1 MSAAGRRIDVQGLTK
16 RFGEVTAV
24 ADLSFSV
31 RPGKV
36 TGFLGPNGSGKT
48 TTLRMILGLVSPT
61 AGTATIGG
69 VRYADLTHPA
79 RIVGAVLDRADA
91 HPACTARNHLRI
103 YAAMAGL
110 RPERV
115 DAVLDQA
122 GLTAHADRRTG
133 GFSTGMRQR
142 LGLATALLGDPGVL
156 LLDEPSNGL
165 DPQGMAWLRELLAG
179 LAAEGRTVLISS
191 HVLSELEQ
199 IADEAVVIH
208 EGRLVATG
216 SVKELTASTGSL
228 EQTFLTLTSQGAEQ

>member
-1 MSAAGRRIDVQGLTK
+1 
-16 RFGEVTAV
+16 
-24 ADLSFSV
+24 
-31 RPGKV
+31 
-36 TGFLGPNGSGKT
+36 
-48 TTLRMILGLVSPT
+48 MILGLVSPT

-69 VRYADLTHPA
+69 VRC
-79 RIVGAVLDRADA
+79 ADA
-91 HPACTARNHLRI
+91 HPACTARNHLEI

-110 RPERV
+110 PPERV
-115 DAVLDQA
+115 DAVLEQA

-165 DPQGMAWLRELLAG
+165 DPQGMAWLRKLLAG

-199 IADEAVVIH
+199 IADEVVVIH
-208 EGRLVATG
+208 QGRLVATG
-216 SVKELTASTGSL
+216 SVEELTASTGSL
-228 EQTFLTLTSQGAEQ
+228 EQTFLALTSQGAEQ